1 MYKRRQ
7 PKRLIEIIDIRKK
20 TVRKI
25 KLVDKNET
33 KPTILPIKNNKDS
46 RSNIQRKTEH
56 NR

>member
-1 MYKRRQ
+1 MYKRKQ

>member
-33 KPTILPIKNNKDS
+33 KPTILPIKNNEDS
-46 RSNIQRKTEH
+46 RSNIQRKTKH

>member
-33 KPTILPIKNNKDS
+33 KPTILPIKK
-46 RSNIQRKTEH
+46 SNPI
-56 NR
+56 

>member
-1 MYKRRQ
+1 MYKRKQ

-46 RSNIQRKTEH
+46 RSNIQRKTEY

>member
-25 KLVDKNET
+25 KASNT
-33 KPTILPIKNNKDS
+33 AIKSLKEL
-46 RSNIQRKTEH
+46 QRRGGSIFKIT
-56 NR
+56 NYI